1 MANTMKRKLVLISTV
16 GLLLGFGS
24 AWAQVEGNDEDAE
37 ATIRLM
43 GHAEAELPAAVT
55 DDIAL
60 PDSVPEDSAAVT
72 NAQRG
77 IDEANENRARREVGL
92 ATAEQARERGAGMA
106 EAAMENREAR
116 GRSQGL
122 PERPD
127 VPERKGPPG
136 T

>member
-1 MANTMKRKLVLISTV
+1 MANTMKRNLVMVSTV
-16 GLLLGFGS
+16 GLLLGFSS
-24 AWAQVEGNDEDAE
+24 AWAEVEEDAE

-77 IDEANENRARREVGL
+77 LDTANENRARRETGL
-92 ATAEQARERGAGMA
+92 ATADEARERGAGMA

-122 PERPD
+122 PDRPD